1 MQLSEQQLGILGA
14 AGHLLV
20 IGGPGSGKTTVSI
33 LKAAQIAKDELR
45 PGQKILFLSFA
56 RATISRV
63 MEAIEEERDI
73 AREQKQR
80 IDVDTY
86 HAFFWRI
93 LKTHGYLLSLPRNI
107 SILTPAAEAIALSA
121 IRSQFAIGRKS
132 TLTDAEKEKK
142 KEQRKDAEAAERMRL
157 AHNEGRICFDLFA
170 SFVSAI
176 LHGSDRIRQ
185 IIATMYPVIILDEFQ
200 DTNAGQWH
208 VVEALGQYSRL
219 LALADPEQRIYD
231 WIGAD
236 PERLNHFKAA
246 YEPSEYDLQGT
257 NHRSAGTDIAL
268 FGNHVLTGQYK
279 DGEYSGVC
287 FETYDPAEKVA
298 MARLVVLT
306 YDARTRLIEAGIKD
320 WSIAILVPTKKMTRI
335 VSDAFHA
342 PPAGLTKVSH
352 VATIEMEAAILGAE
366 VIAFLMQPDVDGRH
380 FELFIGLM
388 LDYYRGKGGD
398 SPTQGDLREAISY
411 RMPIRSGS
419 LDAL

>member
-1 MQLSEQQLGILGA
+1 
-14 AGHLLV
+14 
-20 IGGPGSGKTTVSI
+20 
-33 LKAAQIAKDELR
+33 
-45 PGQKILFLSFA
+45 
-56 RATISRV
+56 
-63 MEAIEEERDI
+63 
-73 AREQKQR
+73 
-80 IDVDTY
+80 
-86 HAFFWRI
+86 
-93 LKTHGYLLSLPRNI
+93 
-107 SILTPAAEAIALSA
+107 
-121 IRSQFAIGRKS
+121 
-132 TLTDAEKEKK
+132 
-142 KEQRKDAEAAERMRL
+142 MRL

-287 FETYDPAEKVA
+287 FETYDPAEKGCHGQ
-298 MARLVVLT
+298 ARSAYLRCT
-306 YDARTRLIEAGIKD
+306 HPANRSRD
-320 WSIAILVPTKKMTRI
+320 KKI
-335 VSDAFHA
+335 
-342 PPAGLTKVSH
+342 
-352 VATIEMEAAILGAE
+352 
-366 VIAFLMQPDVDGRH
+366 GR
-380 FELFIGLM
+380 
-388 LDYYRGKGGD
+388 
-398 SPTQGDLREAISY
+398 SPSSFRPKNDQDCV
-411 RMPIRSGS
+411 
-419 LDAL
+419 